1 MKKKNE
7 TLKSDEQK
15 AKSDLSSELAQQKS
29 GATVVFYNENKT
41 KNVTFNFTEEGGEW
55 NIQVKFEPELKM
67 KEQNNELYQSLASQ
81 FLDIIKS

>member
-1 MKKKNE
+1 MSNENKNLE
-7 TLKSDEQK
+7 SDEAI

-29 GATVVFYNENKT
+29 GATVVFYNDDKT
-41 KNVTFNFTEEGGEW
+41 KNVTFNFTEECGEW

-67 KEQNNELYQSLASQ
+67 KEQNNELYQNLASQ